1 MINVYTKA
9 VIEINEN
16 QWFMLYEE
24 ESKNILIEPQQ
35 SSGFYT
41 VVDIL
46 VVADSKEELDQ
57 YILEN
62 KLSSVILENKYY
74 QPPV

>member
-9 VIEINEN
+9 VIEITEN
-16 QWFMLYEE
+16 QWVMLYEE

-41 VVDIL
+41 AVDIL

-57 YILEN
+57 FITDSNLFMPN
-62 KLSSVILENKYY
+62 FDNTSV
-74 QPPV
+74 

>member
-9 VIEINEN
+9 VIEITEN
-16 QWFMLYEE
+16 QWVMLYEE

-41 VVDIL
+41 AVDIL
-46 VVADSKEELDQ
+46 VVADSKEECEQFIADSNLFIPNFDNT
-57 YILEN
+57 L
-62 KLSSVILENKYY
+62 V
-74 QPPV
+74 